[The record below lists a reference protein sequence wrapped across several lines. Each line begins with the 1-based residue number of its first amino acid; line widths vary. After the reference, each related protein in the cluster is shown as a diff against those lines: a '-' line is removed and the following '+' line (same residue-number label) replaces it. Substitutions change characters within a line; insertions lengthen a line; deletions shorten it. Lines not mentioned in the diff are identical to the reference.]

1 MAKRP
6 AKRATKRAAK
16 RRSTRR
22 AAKRRSTRRVHRVNQ
37 RGGWD
42 GDEGSRHYVI
52 SARGVKIDG
61 GIVGEKPYRDE
72 KSIGYMGGFEYA
84 LVTYVDM
91 DGDKE
96 LDVNCGFKLQTFLSH
111 HRNNPARFPPCAE
124 AEQYWTS
131 IDNIVI
137 FADPDNEWYSGVL
150 DVTEIGSPE
159 VIYNID
165 RRDEDHPYDPNG
177 LLDDI
182 EIDNDGDTRKAVR
195 LGDLINV
202 IKEHADGEG
211 ASGEEGH
218 PDIYIHVLTSF
229 A

>member
-1 MAKRP
+1 M
-6 AKRATKRAAK
+6 
-16 RRSTRR
+16 
-22 AAKRRSTRRVHRVNQ
+22 
-37 RGGWD
+37 
-42 GDEGSRHYVI
+42 
-52 SARGVKIDG
+52 
-61 GIVGEKPYRDE
+61 
-72 KSIGYMGGFEYA
+72 GYMGGFEYA
-84 LVTYVDM
+84 VVTYVDM

-96 LDVNCGFKLQTFLSH
+96 LDVDCGFKLQTFLSH

-124 AEQYWTS
+124 TEQYWTS

-137 FADPDNEWYSGVL
+137 FADPANKWYSGVL
-150 DVTEIGSPE
+150 DVTEIGNPE

-165 RRDEDHPYDPNG
+165 PRDAEHPYDPQD

-182 EIDNDGDTRKAVR
+182 EIDNDGDTRRAVR

-202 IKEHADGEG
+202 IKEHAEGEG